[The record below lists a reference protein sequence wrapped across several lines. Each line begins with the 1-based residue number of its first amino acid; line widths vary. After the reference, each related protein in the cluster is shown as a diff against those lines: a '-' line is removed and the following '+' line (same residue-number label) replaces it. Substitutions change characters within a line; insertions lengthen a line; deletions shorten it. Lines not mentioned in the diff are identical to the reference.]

1 MRLRDKVECTA
12 LDGLEREGPHPP
24 PRNNLVPR
32 ALQFDRE
39 ILTVQCVDTYRPLYS
54 LIVWVNH
61 QYRGRGSRYING
73 FAGGDKIKINQ
84 VQPH

>member
-39 ILTVQCVDTYRPLYS
+39 ILTVDTYRPLYS
-54 LIVWVNH
+54 PYSVGKPSVP
-61 QYRGRGSRYING
+61 RAR
-73 FAGGDKIKINQ
+73 
-84 VQPH
+84 